1 MTQIISFGFSR
12 TATDSWTSQ
21 AAEPSGTNGY
31 AQPIGGFSRSN
42 PKIIGNN
49 AQPKSVKSVKSVV
62 DKN

>member
-1 MTQIISFGFSR
+1 MAQIISFGFSR

-31 AQPIGGFSRSN
+31 AQLIGDFSRSN
-42 PKIIGNN
+42 PNIIGSN
-49 AQPKSVKSVKSVV
+49 AQQKSVESVQSVV